1 MKVTKAI
8 ITASGRGTRFL
19 PVSSAYQKEMVPVMH
34 KPQLQW
40 VIEEAIESGISDIAI
55 VVREGSE
62 FVQRYLKIDN
72 KLFQYLKRIGKAH
85 LIDSVSSLA
94 ENAKITIIEQKES
107 DPYGNGTPFILARDF
122 TEGEPVIGMWGDDI
136 IIRTDPTKPTV
147 IEQMLNYYCK
157 FKPAAVMSVR
167 EVPRSEIIKYGSY
180 DYYNEQETS
189 IPYHAKLVLEKP
201 DSDEAPSLMANSCR
215 FVLGPDVL
223 EELSKKITGKDG
235 EVWLTD
241 AVARLIGAGKTVIA
255 PPWEGSIVATIGDP
269 IGWLKANVLLAM
281 NDDMYRE
288 DIFSFI
294 KKSIR
299 SAQND
304 QPAIDSQPQNPGSEG

>member
-55 VVREGSE
+55 VVREGVDTIKKYLE
-62 FVQRYLKIDN
+62 IDNTLFKYLKE
-72 KLFQYLKRIGKAH
+72 IGKAH
-85 LIDSVSSLA
+85 LMDSVIRLT

-136 IIRTDPTKPTV
+136 IIRNDTTKPTV
-147 IEQMLNYYCK
+147 IEQMLRYYYE
-157 FKPAAVMSVR
+157 FEPAAVMSAVK
-167 EVPRSEIIKYGSY
+167 VPRSEINKHGSY
-180 DYYNEQETS
+180 DYYDEKDTS
-189 IPYHAKLVLEKP
+189 IPYHAKLLLEKP
-201 DSDEAPSLMANSCR
+201 DSDKAPSLMANSCR
-215 FVLGPDVL
+215 FVLGPDVI

-235 EVWLTD
+235 EIWLTD
-241 AVARLIGAGKTVIA
+241 AVARLIDTGKTVIA

-269 IGWLKANVLLAM
+269 VGWLKANVFLAI
-281 NDDMYRE
+281 NDDRYRE
-288 DIFSFI
+288 DITSFVKDI
-294 KKSIR
+294 QFR
-299 SAQND
+299 
-304 QPAIDSQPQNPGSEG
+304 

>member
-55 VVREGSE
+55 VVREGVE
-62 FVQRYLKIDN
+62 IVKRYLEIDN
-72 KLFQYLKRIGKAH
+72 KLFKYLKKIGKAH
-85 LIDSVSSLA
+85 LMDSVIRLT

-107 DPYGNGTPFILARDF
+107 DPYGNGTPFILAKDF
-122 TEGEPVIGMWGDDI
+122 TEGKTFIGMWGDDI

-147 IEQMLNYYCK
+147 IQQMLHYYYE
-157 FKPAAVMSVR
+157 FEPSAVMSVK
-167 EVPRSEIIKYGSY
+167 EVPRHEIYKYGSY
-180 DYYNEQETS
+180 DYYNEEETS
-189 IPYHAKLVLEKP
+189 IPYHAKLLLEKP
-201 DSDEAPSLMANSCR
+201 DSDKAPSLMANSCR

-241 AVARLIGAGKTVIA
+241 AVARLIGRGKTVIA
-255 PPWEGSIVATIGDP
+255 PPWAGSIVATIGDP
-269 IGWLKANVLLAM
+269 IGWLKANLFLAM

-288 DIFSFI
+288 DIMSFVKDI
-294 KKSIR
+294 QLSFK
-299 SAQND
+299 
-304 QPAIDSQPQNPGSEG
+304 

>member
-62 FVQRYLKIDN
+62 IVKRYLEIDN
-72 KLFQYLKRIGKAH
+72 KLFKYLKGIGKDY
-85 LIDSVSSLA
+85 LMDSVIFLA
-94 ENAKITIIEQKES
+94 ENAEITIIEQKES

-122 TEGEPVIGMWGDDI
+122 TEGEPFIGMWGDDI

-147 IEQMLNYYCK
+147 IKQMLHYYYE
-157 FKPAAVMSVR
+157 FEPSAVMSIK
-167 EVPRSEIIKYGSY
+167 EVPRHEINKYGSY
-180 DYYNEQETS
+180 DYYNEEETS
-189 IPYHAKLVLEKP
+189 IPYHAKLLLEKP
-201 DSDEAPSLMANSCR
+201 DSDKAPSLMANSCR

-241 AVARLIGAGKTVIA
+241 AVARLIGRGKTVIA
-255 PPWEGSIVATIGDP
+255 PPWAGSIVATIGDP
-269 IGWLKANVLLAM
+269 IGWLKANVFLAM
-281 NDDMYRE
+281 NDDKYRE
-288 DIFSFI
+288 DITSFMKDI
-294 KKSIR
+294 QLSSR
-299 SAQND
+299 
-304 QPAIDSQPQNPGSEG
+304 

>member
-55 VVREGSE
+55 VVREGVE
-62 FVQRYLKIDN
+62 IVKRYLEIDN
-72 KLFQYLKRIGKAH
+72 KLFKYLKNIGKAH
-85 LIDSVSSLA
+85 LMDSVIRLT

-107 DPYGNGTPFILARDF
+107 DPYGNGTPFILAKDF
-122 TEGEPVIGMWGDDI
+122 TEGKTFIGMWGDDI

-147 IEQMLNYYCK
+147 IKQMLHYYYE
-157 FKPAAVMSVR
+157 FEPSAVMSVK
-167 EVPRSEIIKYGSY
+167 EVPRHEIYKYGSY
-180 DYYNEQETS
+180 DYYNEEETS
-189 IPYHAKLVLEKP
+189 IPYHAKLLLEKP
-201 DSDEAPSLMANSCR
+201 DSDKAPSLMANSCR
-215 FVLGPDVL
+215 FVLGPDVF

-241 AVARLIGAGKTVIA
+241 AVARLIGRGKTVIA
-255 PPWEGSIVATIGDP
+255 PPWAGSIVATIGDP
-269 IGWLKANVLLAM
+269 IGWLKANLFLAM

-288 DIFSFI
+288 DIMSFI
-294 KKSIR
+294 KEIQLAFK
-299 SAQND
+299 
-304 QPAIDSQPQNPGSEG
+304 

>member
-55 VVREGSE
+55 VVREGAE
-62 FVQRYLKIDN
+62 IIKKYLEIDN
-72 KLFQYLKRIGKAH
+72 KLFKYLNEIGKAH
-85 LIDSVSSLA
+85 LMESVIRLTK
-94 ENAKITIIEQKES
+94 NAKITIIEQKES
-107 DPYGNGTPFILARDF
+107 DPYGNGTPFILAKAF
-122 TEGEPVIGMWGDDI
+122 TEGEPFIGMWGDDI

-147 IEQMLNYYCK
+147 IEQMLHYYYD
-157 FKPAAVMSVR
+157 FEPSAVMSVR
-167 EVPRSEIIKYGSY
+167 EVPRSEINKFGSY
-180 DYYNEQETS
+180 DYYNEKETS
-189 IPYHAKLVLEKP
+189 IPYHAKLLLEKP
-201 DSDEAPSLMANSCR
+201 DAANAPSLMANSCR

-241 AVARLIGAGKTVIA
+241 AVARLIDAGKKVIA
-255 PPWEGSIVATIGDP
+255 PPWAGSIVATIGDP
-269 IGWLKANVLLAM
+269 IGWLKANVYLAM
-281 NDDMYRE
+281 NDDMYRA
-288 DIFSFI
+288 DVISFI
-294 KKSIR
+294 KDIHMK
-299 SAQND
+299 
-304 QPAIDSQPQNPGSEG
+304 

>member
-55 VVREGSE
+55 VVREGVE
-62 FVQRYLKIDN
+62 IVKRYLEIDN
-72 KLFQYLKRIGKAH
+72 KLFKYLKKIGKAH
-85 LIDSVSSLA
+85 LMDSVIRLT

-107 DPYGNGTPFILARDF
+107 DPYGNGTPFILAKDF
-122 TEGEPVIGMWGDDI
+122 TEGKTFIGMWGDDI

-147 IEQMLNYYCK
+147 IKQMLHYYYE
-157 FKPAAVMSVR
+157 FEPSAVMSVK
-167 EVPRSEIIKYGSY
+167 EVPRHEIYKYGSY
-180 DYYNEQETS
+180 DYYNEEETS
-189 IPYHAKLVLEKP
+189 IPYHAKLLLEKP
-201 DSDEAPSLMANSCR
+201 DSDKAPSLMANSCR

-241 AVARLIGAGKTVIA
+241 AVARLIGRGKTVIA
-255 PPWEGSIVATIGDP
+255 PPWAGSIVATIGDP
-269 IGWLKANVLLAM
+269 IGWLKANLFLAM

-288 DIFSFI
+288 DIMSFI
-294 KKSIR
+294 KEIQLAFK
-299 SAQND
+299 
-304 QPAIDSQPQNPGSEG
+304 

>member
-40 VIEEAIESGISDIAI
+40 VIEEAIESGVSEIAI

-62 FVQRYLKIDN
+62 IVKRYLEIDN
-72 KLFQYLKRIGKAH
+72 KLFKYLKEIGKDY
-85 LIDSVSSLA
+85 LMDSVIFLT
-94 ENAKITIIEQKES
+94 ENAEITIIEQKES

-136 IIRTDPTKPTV
+136 IVHSDPTKPTV
-147 IEQMLNYYCK
+147 IEQMLHYYYE
-157 FKPAAVMSVR
+157 FESSAVMSVR
-167 EVPRSEIIKYGSY
+167 EVPRNEINKFGSY
-180 DYYNEQETS
+180 DYYNETETT
-189 IPYHAKLVLEKP
+189 IPYHAKLLLEKP
-201 DSDEAPSLMANSCR
+201 DSDKAPSLMANSCR
-215 FVLGPDVL
+215 FVLGPDVF

-241 AVARLIGAGKTVIA
+241 AVARLIDAGKTVIA

-269 IGWLKANVLLAM
+269 IGWLKANVCLAM
-281 NDDMYRE
+281 NDEMYRN
-288 DIFSFI
+288 DITSFVKDI
-294 KKSIR
+294 QLCSK
-299 SAQND
+299 
-304 QPAIDSQPQNPGSEG
+304 

>member
-55 VVREGSE
+55 VVREGVE
-62 FVQRYLKIDN
+62 IVKRYLEIDN
-72 KLFQYLKRIGKAH
+72 KLFKYLKKIGKAH
-85 LIDSVSSLA
+85 LMDSVIRLT

-107 DPYGNGTPFILARDF
+107 DPYGNGTPFILAKDF
-122 TEGEPVIGMWGDDI
+122 TEGKTFIGMWGDDI

-147 IEQMLNYYCK
+147 IKQMLHYYYE
-157 FKPAAVMSVR
+157 FEPSAVMSVKQ
-167 EVPRSEIIKYGSY
+167 VPRHEIYKYGSY
-180 DYYNEQETS
+180 DYYNEEETS
-189 IPYHAKLVLEKP
+189 IPYHAKLLLEKP
-201 DSDEAPSLMANSCR
+201 DSDKAPSLMANSCR

-241 AVARLIGAGKTVIA
+241 AVARLIDRGKTVIA
-255 PPWEGSIVATIGDP
+255 PPWAGSIVATIGDP
-269 IGWLKANVLLAM
+269 IGWLKANLFLAM

-288 DIFSFI
+288 DIMSFI
-294 KKSIR
+294 NEIQLSFK
-299 SAQND
+299 
-304 QPAIDSQPQNPGSEG
+304 

>member
-19 PVSSAYQKEMVPVMH
+19 PASSVFQKEMVPVMH
-34 KPQLQW
+34 KPQLHW

-62 FVQRYLKIDN
+62 IVQRYLGIDN

-85 LIDSVSSLA
+85 LMDSVIFLT
-94 ENAKITIIEQKES
+94 ENAEITIIEQKES

-136 IIRTDPTKPTV
+136 IIRADPTKPTV
-147 IEQMLNYYCK
+147 IEQMLNYYYK

-167 EVPRSEIIKYGSY
+167 EVPRSEINKHGSY
-180 DYYNEQETS
+180 DYYNEKETS
-189 IPYHAKLVLEKP
+189 IPYHAKLLLEKP
-201 DSDEAPSLMANSCR
+201 DLDKAPSLMANSCR

-241 AVARLIGAGKTVIA
+241 AVARLIGRGKTVIA
-255 PPWEGSIVATIGDP
+255 PPWAGSIVATIGDP
-269 IGWLKANVLLAM
+269 IGWLKANLFLAM

-288 DIFSFI
+288 DIISLAKDI
-294 KKSIR
+294 QLAK
-299 SAQND
+299 
-304 QPAIDSQPQNPGSEG
+304 PALNL

>member
-55 VVREGSE
+55 VVREGVE
-62 FVQRYLKIDN
+62 IVKRYLEIDN
-72 KLFQYLKRIGKAH
+72 KLFKYLKKIGKAH
-85 LIDSVSSLA
+85 LMDSVIRLT

-107 DPYGNGTPFILARDF
+107 DPYGNGTPFILAKDF
-122 TEGEPVIGMWGDDI
+122 TEGKTFIGMWGDDI

-147 IEQMLNYYCK
+147 IKQMLHYYYE
-157 FKPAAVMSVR
+157 FEPSAVMSVK
-167 EVPRSEIIKYGSY
+167 EVPRDEIYKYGSY
-180 DYYNEQETS
+180 DYYNEEETS
-189 IPYHAKLVLEKP
+189 IPYHAKLLLEKP
-201 DSDEAPSLMANSCR
+201 DSDKAPSLMANSCR

-241 AVARLIGAGKTVIA
+241 AVARLIGRGKTVIA
-255 PPWEGSIVATIGDP
+255 PPWAGSIVATIGDP
-269 IGWLKANVLLAM
+269 VGWLKANLFLAM

-288 DIFSFI
+288 DIISFVKDI
-294 KKSIR
+294 QLSFK
-299 SAQND
+299 
-304 QPAIDSQPQNPGSEG
+304 

>member
-55 VVREGSE
+55 VVREGAE
-62 FVQRYLKIDN
+62 IIKKYLEIDN
-72 KLFQYLKRIGKAH
+72 KLFKYLNEIGKAH
-85 LIDSVSSLA
+85 LMDSVIRLTK
-94 ENAKITIIEQKES
+94 NAKITIIEQKES
-107 DPYGNGTPFILARDF
+107 DPYGNGTPYVVAKDFIDD
-122 TEGEPVIGMWGDDI
+122 EPFIGMWGDDI

-147 IEQMLNYYCK
+147 IDQMLHYYYE
-157 FKPAAVMSVR
+157 FEPSAVMSVK
-167 EVPRSEIIKYGSY
+167 EVPKHEIYKYGSY
-180 DYYNEQETS
+180 DYYNKEETS
-189 IPYHAKLVLEKP
+189 IPYHAKLLLEKP
-201 DSDEAPSLMANSCR
+201 DLDKAPSLMANSCR

-241 AVARLIGAGKTVIA
+241 AVARLIGRGKTVIA
-255 PPWEGSIVATIGDP
+255 PPWAGSIVATIGDP
-269 IGWLKANVLLAM
+269 IGWLKANLFLAM

-288 DIFSFI
+288 DIISLAKDI
-294 KKSIR
+294 QLAK
-299 SAQND
+299 
-304 QPAIDSQPQNPGSEG
+304 PALNL

>member
-55 VVREGSE
+55 VVREGVE
-62 FVQRYLKIDN
+62 IVKRYLEIDN
-72 KLFQYLKRIGKAH
+72 KLFKYLKKIGKAH
-85 LIDSVSSLA
+85 LMDSVIRLT

-107 DPYGNGTPFILARDF
+107 DPYGNGTPFILAKDF
-122 TEGEPVIGMWGDDI
+122 TEGKTFIGMWGDDI

-147 IEQMLNYYCK
+147 IKQMLHYYYE
-157 FKPAAVMSVR
+157 FEPSAVMSVK
-167 EVPRSEIIKYGSY
+167 EVPRDEIYKYGSY
-180 DYYNEQETS
+180 DYYNEEETS
-189 IPYHAKLVLEKP
+189 IPYHAKLLLEKP
-201 DSDEAPSLMANSCR
+201 DSDKAPSLMANSCR

-241 AVARLIGAGKTVIA
+241 AVARLIGRGKTVIA
-255 PPWEGSIVATIGDP
+255 PPWAGSIVATIGDP
-269 IGWLKANVLLAM
+269 VGWLKANLFLAM

-288 DIFSFI
+288 DIMSLANDIQFSC
-294 KKSIR
+294 K
-299 SAQND
+299 
-304 QPAIDSQPQNPGSEG
+304 

>member
-62 FVQRYLKIDN
+62 IVKRYLEIDN
-72 KLFQYLKRIGKAH
+72 KLFKYLKGIGKDY
-85 LIDSVSSLA
+85 LMDSVIFLA
-94 ENAKITIIEQKES
+94 ENAEITIIEQKES

-122 TEGEPVIGMWGDDI
+122 TEGEPFIGMWGDDI

-147 IEQMLNYYCK
+147 IKQMLHYYYE
-157 FKPAAVMSVR
+157 FEPSAVMSVK
-167 EVPRSEIIKYGSY
+167 EVPRHEINKYGSY
-180 DYYNEQETS
+180 DYYNEEETS
-189 IPYHAKLVLEKP
+189 IPYHAKLLLEKP
-201 DSDEAPSLMANSCR
+201 DSDKAPSLMANSCR

-241 AVARLIGAGKTVIA
+241 AVARLIGRGKTVIA
-255 PPWEGSIVATIGDP
+255 PPWAGSIVATIGDP
-269 IGWLKANVLLAM
+269 IGWLKANLFLAM

-288 DIFSFI
+288 DIISLAKDI
-294 KKSIR
+294 QLAKPVP
-299 SAQND
+299 NL
-304 QPAIDSQPQNPGSEG
+304 

>member
-62 FVQRYLKIDN
+62 IVKRYLEIDN
-72 KLFQYLKRIGKAH
+72 KLFKYLKGIGKDY
-85 LIDSVSSLA
+85 LMDSVIFLA
-94 ENAKITIIEQKES
+94 ENAEITIIEQKES
-107 DPYGNGTPFILARDF
+107 DPYGNGTPFILAGDF
-122 TEGEPVIGMWGDDI
+122 TEGEPFIGMWGDDI

-147 IEQMLNYYCK
+147 IKQMLHYYHE
-157 FKPAAVMSVR
+157 FEPSAVMSVK
-167 EVPRSEIIKYGSY
+167 EVPRHEIYKYGSY
-180 DYYNEQETS
+180 DYYNEEETS
-189 IPYHAKLVLEKP
+189 IPYHAKLLLEKP
-201 DSDEAPSLMANSCR
+201 DSDKAPSLMANSCR

-241 AVARLIGAGKTVIA
+241 AVARLIGRGKTVIA
-255 PPWEGSIVATIGDP
+255 PPWAGSIVATIGDP
-269 IGWLKANVLLAM
+269 IGWLKANLFLAM

-288 DIFSFI
+288 DIISLAKDI
-294 KKSIR
+294 QLAKPVL
-299 SAQND
+299 NL
-304 QPAIDSQPQNPGSEG
+304 

>member
-55 VVREGSE
+55 VVREGVE
-62 FVQRYLKIDN
+62 IVKRYLEIDN
-72 KLFQYLKRIGKAH
+72 KLFKYLKKIGKAH
-85 LIDSVSSLA
+85 LMDSVVRLT

-107 DPYGNGTPFILARDF
+107 DPYGNGTPFILAKDF
-122 TEGEPVIGMWGDDI
+122 TEGKTFIGMWGDDI

-147 IEQMLNYYCK
+147 IKQMLHYYYE
-157 FKPAAVMSVR
+157 FEPSAVMSVK
-167 EVPRSEIIKYGSY
+167 EVPRHEIYKYGSY
-180 DYYNEQETS
+180 DYYNEEETS
-189 IPYHAKLVLEKP
+189 IPYHAKLLLEKP
-201 DSDEAPSLMANSCR
+201 DSDKAPSLMANSCR

-241 AVARLIGAGKTVIA
+241 AVARLIGRGKTVIA
-255 PPWEGSIVATIGDP
+255 PPWAGSIAATIGDP
-269 IGWLKANVLLAM
+269 VGWLKANLFLAM
-281 NDDMYRE
+281 NNDMYRE
-288 DIFSFI
+288 DIMSFI
-294 KKSIR
+294 KEIQLAFK
-299 SAQND
+299 
-304 QPAIDSQPQNPGSEG
+304 

>member
-1 MKVTKAI
+1 MKITKAI

-62 FVQRYLKIDN
+62 IIKRYLEIDN
-72 KLFQYLKRIGKAH
+72 KLFKYLKGIGKDY
-85 LIDSVSSLA
+85 LMDSVIFLA
-94 ENAKITIIEQKES
+94 ENAEITIIEQKES
-107 DPYGNGTPFILARDF
+107 DPYGNGTPFILEGDF
-122 TEGEPVIGMWGDDI
+122 TEGEPYIGMWGDDI

-147 IEQMLNYYCK
+147 IKQMLHYYYE
-157 FKPAAVMSVR
+157 FEPSAVMSVK
-167 EVPRSEIIKYGSY
+167 EVPRHEIYKYGSY
-180 DYYNEQETS
+180 DYYNEEETS
-189 IPYHAKLVLEKP
+189 IPYHAKLLLEKP
-201 DSDEAPSLMANSCR
+201 DSDKAPSLMANSCR

-241 AVARLIGAGKTVIA
+241 AVARLIGRGKTVIA
-255 PPWEGSIVATIGDP
+255 PPWAGSIVATIGDP
-269 IGWLKANVLLAM
+269 IGWLKANLFLAM

-288 DIFSFI
+288 DIISLAKDI
-294 KKSIR
+294 QLAKPVLKL
-299 SAQND
+299 
-304 QPAIDSQPQNPGSEG
+304 